1 MTTSTV
7 STAIEREIHVERVF
21 AAPRSRVWAAFTKPD
36 LLAQWWA
43 RGNDMHIERWEFER
57 GGHWRFVERADGDTF
72 GFEGRFREISPED
85 RLSYTF
91 EWDGQPGHVLVETNT
106 FVDLGD
112 ETTKLVVV
120 SQFLTQEER
129 DGMLSS
135 GMESGMNESYAALD
149 ALLARQW

>member
-43 RGNDMHIERWEFER
+43 RGNDMDIERWEFER

-149 ALLARQW
+149 AVLARQW